1 MHRVCARPKQTRS
14 PLSDIDGAVKR
25 ERETLERYRSDL
37 LVALAATEQSVST
50 FLPGS
55 LEHGNAK
62 ARVTRLQNELRLIRG
77 KLGAAKKHHNLGD
90 LLIEVCRERVAAP
103 EWQRIVTE
111 ARRRHDAQDA
121 LRAADPSQTAR
132 FTERE

>member
-1 MHRVCARPKQTRS
+1 MHHVPARSEQTQS
-14 PLSDIDGAVKR
+14 PLTDIDAAVKR
-25 ERETLERYRSDL
+25 QRETLEQYRSDL
-37 LVALAATEQSVST
+37 LVALAAAEHSANT

-62 ARVTRLQNELRLIRG
+62 SRVTRLQNELRLIRG

-103 EWQRIVTE
+103 EWQRIVAE

-121 LRAADPSQTAR
+121 LCAADASQTAR
-132 FTERE
+132 FKERE

>member
-1 MHRVCARPKQTRS
+1 MHHVPARSEQTQS
-14 PLSDIDGAVKR
+14 LLSDIDAAAKR
-25 ERETLERYRSDL
+25 ERETLEQYRSDL
-37 LVALAATEQSVST
+37 LVALAAAEQSVST

-62 ARVTRLQNELRLIRG
+62 SRVTRLQNELRLIRG

-103 EWQRIVTE
+103 EWKRIVAE
-111 ARRRHDAQDA
+111 AQRRHDAQHA
-121 LRAADPSQTAR
+121 LRAADASRIAR
-132 FTERE
+132 REER